1 MRAMADSATAPQPSA
16 TFLELRHPR
25 GFTLVREDFAAALR
39 RTERG
44 DADPFEYPF
53 VVRGE
58 IGGGRRPLKRI
69 ELEGAGFGAVF
80 KVLRRGGV
88 FGAWLGER
96 ALPSRARREAAVV
109 ATLAR
114 AAVPCVGLLAIRA
127 SRSTFPPWLARIE
140 LLTEPVEGGID
151 LLRFVGSCERSGRR
165 RRHVLEHAGSI
176 VAAMHDAGVFH
187 VDLNLRNL
195 LVTPA
200 DGVLLLDFGASRL
213 GRVDAADRAENLARL
228 LRSAVKNQLLGRS
241 ISRGDMLRFLRGYAP
256 HEPRKWWSLV
266 LADFRRTIGF
276 HRAGWALSG
285 IFRRIPGSSPRS
297 TLAEGSVFKD

>member
-16 TFLELRHPR
+16 AYLELRHPR
-25 GFTLVREDFAAALR
+25 GFTLVREDFAAALL

-44 DADPFEYPF
+44 VADPFEYPF
-53 VVRGE
+53 LVRGQ
-58 IGGGRRPLKRI
+58 IGGGRRPLRRI
-69 ELEGAGFGAVF
+69 ELEGAGFVAVH
-80 KVLRRGGV
+80 KVLRRGGA

-96 ALPSRARREAAVV
+96 AMPSRARREAEVV

-127 SRSTFPPWLARIE
+127 SRSPFLPWLARIE

-151 LLRFVGSCERSGRR
+151 LLTFLGSGNCSGRR
-165 RRHVLEHAGSI
+165 RRHVLERAGSV

-195 LVTPA
+195 LVTPT

-213 GRVDAADRAENLARL
+213 GRVDSSDRARNLARL
-228 LRSAVKNQLLGRS
+228 LRSAVKNGLLRRS
-241 ISRGDMLRFLRGYAP
+241 ISRADMLRFLRGYGQR
-256 HEPRKWWSLV
+256 ESRKWWA
-266 LADFRRTIGF
+266 LAFAEFRRTITL
-276 HRAGWALSG
+276 HRAGWALSTV
-285 IFRRIPGSSPRS
+285 FRRSSASSPSLPR
-297 TLAEGSVFKD
+297 AD